1 MRHRGRKVSNEL
13 KDWLDNLSE
22 EELEKAK
29 AILAKLPKPE
39 EIQTFWRPLHQTLE
53 GNREERRKQA
63 QEIKR
68 QQRKGR

>member
-1 MRHRGRKVSNEL
+1 MLEEWL
-13 KDWLDNLSE
+13 KTLSP

-29 AILAKLPKPE
+29 EILAKLPKPE
-39 EIQTFWRPLHQTLE
+39 EIQTYWRPLHQTLE

-68 QQRKGR
+68 NQKKGRS